1 MISRQSDYTLAIIDI
16 MHSTP
21 DAAKRPSVAQRSD
34 NDTNSQKQPLPRRL
48 RLPKRTP
55 FRLKRIKHPVQ
66 LPSSWQLTKKT
77 YQLLWQARRPLLG
90 IFLVYVLLSILL
102 VRGFG
107 SSGDVNALRQQLG
120 NGLNGNA
127 GELAG
132 GLTSLTNTLTSANAG
147 STASAGVYQLLLG
160 ILVSLATIWT
170 LRQVLAGERVRVRDA
185 FYKSTGPF
193 ITFLLV
199 LLVILIQI
207 VPFIIGGGIYTV
219 AVNFGIAVTAP
230 ERLLW
235 GVLFAALAATSIYM
249 LCASTFGLYI
259 VTLPDMTPLKALRSA
274 RNLVQY
280 RRAAIFRKL
289 LFLAFVLGVIAVTV
303 LLPLAF
309 IIPTILAWVFFLG
322 SLAALIVINTYM
334 YTLYRELLA

>member
-1 MISRQSDYTLAIIDI
+1 
-16 MHSTP
+16 
-21 DAAKRPSVAQRSD
+21 
-34 NDTNSQKQPLPRRL
+34 
-48 RLPKRTP
+48 
-55 FRLKRIKHPVQ
+55 
-66 LPSSWQLTKKT
+66 
-77 YQLLWQARRPLLG
+77 
-90 IFLVYVLLSILL
+90 VYILLSILL

-107 SSGDVNALRQQLG
+107 SSGDINALRQQLG

-289 LFLAFVLGVIAVTV
+289 LFLVFVLGVIAVTV

-309 IIPTILAWVFFLG
+309 IMPTILAWVFFLG